1 MKALTILLVS
11 HLLTT
16 VCSAFAASTSF
27 KDKVHR
33 ADTILRIVV
42 VSATTIEEDTSF
54 TAIAKCRVITK
65 IKGGESL
72 GDFIFI
78 PCAYNIDPDLSPIDL
93 EGDYVVMLNTLKGVE
108 IGHPVTY
115 DSVYPIHQGKIKFA
129 DSLPVRSLS
138 FEEFQALIKA
148 AWDKKNHKANAEK
161 PEPQPE
167 AKTETKRENEDQ

>member
-1 MKALTILLVS
+1 MKAVAILLIS
-11 HLLTT
+11 HFLTT
-16 VCSAFAASTSF
+16 ACSAFAASTSF
-27 KDKVHR
+27 KDQVNR

-65 IKGGESL
+65 IKGGDSL

-78 PCAYNIDPDLSPIDL
+78 PCAYNIDPDQSPIDL

-108 IGHPVTY
+108 IGHPVTF
-115 DSVYPIHQGKIKFA
+115 DSVYPISEGKIKFA
-129 DSLPVRSLS
+129 DSIPVRSLS

-148 AWDKKNHKANAEK
+148 TSGKNNPKANTEK
-161 PEPQPE
+161 TTPQPE
-167 AKTETKRENEDQ
+167 PKAEPKSESKDQ

>member
-1 MKALTILLVS
+1 MKAVAILLIS
-11 HLLTT
+11 HFLTT
-16 VCSAFAASTSF
+16 ACSAFAASTSF
-27 KDKVHR
+27 KDQVNR

-65 IKGGESL
+65 IKGGDSL

-78 PCAYNIDPDLSPIDL
+78 PCAYNIDPDQSPIDL

-108 IGHPVTY
+108 IGHPVTF
-115 DSVYPIHQGKIKFA
+115 DSVYPISEGKIKFA
-129 DSLPVRSLS
+129 DSIPVRSLS

-148 AWDKKNHKANAEK
+148 TSGKNNPKANTEK
-161 PEPQPE
+161 TTPQPE
-167 AKTETKRENEDQ
+167 PKAEPKSESSDQ